1 MSARWTAAIG
11 AAIIAFSAIFVKLS
25 HASDSTAAIFRCFD
39 ASLILVPLAW
49 AEQRRFGPRP
59 WRARRAGLA
68 AGVFF
73 AADLVMWDRAITD
86 VGAGLATVLANVQV
100 ILVPL
105 VAWALLREAP
115 GRRVL
120 AALGPVLLGV
130 LLISGVLVHGAYGT
144 APLAGAA
151 LGAGAGLAYVGALL
165 LLRHGGA
172 DLSRPVAPLAEMT
185 ASATVV
191 AALIGIVLGDAR
203 FVPVWPGAAWL
214 ALLAV
219 GSQVI
224 GWLAITRSLPRLPAA
239 TTSLLLMIQPIGS
252 LLLGALLLGERP
264 SASQLLGVALLLG
277 AVVYATRPAGPVSGT
292 GPAPRPGSAGRPRDR
307 PRHRRGGRLRR

>member
-1 MSARWTAAIG
+1 VPVSSGVPARWTAAAG
-11 AAIIAFSAIFVKLS
+11 ASIIAFSAIFVKLS

-39 ASLILVPLAW
+39 ASLILLPLAW
-49 AEQRRFGPRP
+49 VEQRRTGPRP
-59 WRARRAGLA
+59 WRERRAGLG

-73 AADLVMWDRAITD
+73 AADLVMWDRSITD

-120 AALGPVLLGV
+120 AALGPVLVGV
-130 LLISGVLVHGAYGT
+130 LLISGVLVHGAYGA
-144 APLAGAA
+144 APVPGAA

-191 AALIGIVLGDAR
+191 AALIGIVLGDAH

-224 GWLAITRSLPRLPAA
+224 GWLAIARSLPRLPAA

-264 SASQLLGVALLLG
+264 SPSQLLGVALLLG
-277 AVVYATRPAGPVSGT
+277 ALLYATRPAGPVSGT
-292 GPAPRPGSAGRPRDR
+292 GPGPPPG
-307 PRHRRGGRLRR
+307 